1 MSKLDVAFV
10 AELESRFQRESVRV
24 PWRNLLGKRGRT
36 TQRLDFFDFLA
47 AFIGA
52 RLFA

>member
-1 MSKLDVAFV
+1 MLLLLQSWKVAFRENRLEFPG
-10 AELESRFQRESVRV
+10 AISLESAGGQRKE
-24 PWRNLLGKRGRT
+24 LT
-36 TQRLDFFDFLA
+36 FFDFLA

>member
-1 MSKLDVAFV
+1 MLLLLQSWKVAF
-10 AELESRFQRESVRV
+10 REKSVRV
-24 PWRNLLGKRGRT
+24 PWRNLFGKRGRT